1 MERFVP
7 RLEQRLEL
15 RLKLLPQFW
24 QLINLVQVPI
34 TQLKEKLEEETE
46 ENPLLELEEEEQL
59 DIPEESEFE
68 LEDENAWWEQRSPQT
83 SLDEEK
89 RAYLESL
96 ITKPESLQEHLI
108 RQLHLQRLNKK
119 DLEIAEEIIGNIDD
133 DGYFRG
139 EITEIADKCGTS
151 KKTVERILKLI
162 QTFDPSG
169 VGARDLKE
177 CLTIQLKAKGLY
189 DKSFEAIIA
198 RYLNELATREY
209 EKIEKELNI
218 SEEKLQKFLKILKA
232 LDPKPGRN
240 YTGSFPSYAL
250 PELFLEIDEEG
261 NFHLYLN
268 EKEMPKIR
276 INKSYL
282 KLLKDPNTPKDAKKF
297 LREKLKSAR
306 ELISA
311 LEQRNRTIL
320 KIANFLINYQ
330 RDFFING
337 KSALKPLTLKK
348 VSQET
353 GLDESTISRAVSG
366 KYIETPQGII
376 ELRELFSGQVKG
388 ISSQSIKEKIKEII
402 ADENPQ
408 KPLSDGKI
416 VEILKQEGIEVARRT
431 VAKYREEMKIL
442 PAKLRRREKWKD
454 M

>member
-46 ENPLLELEEEEQL
+46 ENPLLELEEEEQV
-59 DIPEESEFE
+59 DIPEESDFE
-68 LEDENAWWEQRSPQT
+68 IEEENPWWEQRGPRT

-96 ITKPESLQEHLI
+96 ITKPESLQEHLLK
-108 RQLHLQRLNKK
+108 QLSLQKLSKK
-119 DLEIAEEIIGNIDD
+119 NLEIAEQIIGNIDD
-133 DGYFRG
+133 DGYFKG
-139 EITEIADKCGTS
+139 DITEIAKKYKAS
-151 KKTVERILKLI
+151 KRTVEKILRLI
-162 QTFDPSG
+162 QTFDPLG
-169 VGARDLKE
+169 TGARDLKE
-177 CLTIQLKAKGLY
+177 CLIIQLRARGLT
-189 DKSFEAIIA
+189 DKSFEEIIT
-198 RYLNELATREY
+198 RYLNELAMREY

-218 SEEKLQKFLKILKA
+218 SEEKLQKFIKILKT

-240 YTGSFPSYAL
+240 YTSAFPSYAL

-261 NFHLYLN
+261 HFHLYLN
-268 EKEMPKIR
+268 EREMPKIR

-282 KLLKDPNTPKDAKKF
+282 KLLKDPNTPRDAKKF

-311 LEQRNRTIL
+311 FEQRNKTIL

-337 KSALKPLTLKK
+337 KSSLKPLTLRK

-366 KYIETPQGII
+366 KFMETPQGII
-376 ELRELFSGQVKG
+376 ELRELFSGQVRG
-388 ISSQSIKEKIKEII
+388 ISSESIKEKIKDII
-402 ADENPQ
+402 AGENPK
-408 KPLSDGKI
+408 KPLSDSEI
-416 VEILKQEGIEVARRT
+416 VEILKQEGVEVARRT

-442 PAKLRRREKWKD
+442 PAKLRRR
-454 M
+454 

>member
-46 ENPLLELEEEEQL
+46 ENPLLELEEEERA
-59 DIPEESEFE
+59 DIPEESDFE
-68 LEDENAWWEQRSPQT
+68 IEEENPWWEQRGPRT

-96 ITKPESLQEHLI
+96 ITKPESLQEHLLK
-108 RQLHLQRLNKK
+108 QLSLQKLSKK
-119 DLEIAEEIIGNIDD
+119 NLEIAEQIIGNIDD
-133 DGYFRG
+133 DGYFKG
-139 EITEIADKCGTS
+139 DITEIAKKYKAS
-151 KKTVERILKLI
+151 KRTVEKILRLI
-162 QTFDPSG
+162 QTFDPLG
-169 VGARDLKE
+169 TGARDLKE
-177 CLTIQLKAKGLY
+177 CLIIQLRARGLT
-189 DKSFEAIIA
+189 DKSFEEIIT
-198 RYLNELATREY
+198 RYLNELAMREY

-218 SEEKLQKFLKILKA
+218 SEEKLQKFIKILKT

-240 YTGSFPSYAL
+240 YTSAFPSYAL

-261 NFHLYLN
+261 HFHLYLN
-268 EKEMPKIR
+268 EREMPKIR

-282 KLLKDPNTPKDAKKF
+282 KLLKDPNTPRDAKKF

-311 LEQRNRTIL
+311 FEQRNKTIL

-337 KSALKPLTLKK
+337 KSSLKPLTLRK

-366 KYIETPQGII
+366 KFMETPQGII
-376 ELRELFSGQVKG
+376 ELRELFSGQVRG
-388 ISSQSIKEKIKEII
+388 ISSESIKEKIKDII
-402 ADENPQ
+402 AGENPK
-408 KPLSDGKI
+408 KPLSDGEI
-416 VEILKQEGIEVARRT
+416 VEILKQEGVEVARRT

-442 PAKLRRREKWKD
+442 PAKLRRR
-454 M
+454 